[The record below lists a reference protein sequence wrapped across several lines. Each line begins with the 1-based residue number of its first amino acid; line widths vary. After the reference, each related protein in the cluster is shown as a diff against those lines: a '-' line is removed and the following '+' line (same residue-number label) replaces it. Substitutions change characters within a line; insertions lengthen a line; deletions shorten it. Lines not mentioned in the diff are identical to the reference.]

1 MNATRS
7 RMTLRRRSTGA
18 QLGATVLAATG
29 IVATLLVTAPP
40 AQAAARDGICQS
52 GEFCLYYNSDHAG
65 SVSDFTG
72 SIDDYGA
79 SQPDCYE
86 FKGAGAGNGQCVKN
100 NTASVWNRTGGQVTV
115 FYNSGYAGDSQTFAA
130 GAKVNLKAA
139 LKNENASH
147 RFGGGGGGTGGTY
160 GVPNANP
167 HPSDATRAPN
177 ATARTKF
184 VDDEIARLTGE
195 RECYVGAYRDYQP
208 STSNHNTG
216 NALDCTISNA
226 IGSYP
231 SAAQRDQGWKLAN
244 WVKQHAVRL
253 DVRYVIWDGK
263 IWSVARA
270 SEGWRTYTGGSGVT
284 GGHYDHVHV
293 SIQNPY
299 GD

>member
-1 MNATRS
+1 MNTVMQHLTRT
-7 RMTLRRRSTGA
+7 RKPA
-18 QLGATVLAATG
+18 QALLASVGILAAL
-29 IVATLLVTAPP
+29 IVTAPS
-40 AQAAARDGICQS
+40 ADAAARDGICQS

-79 SQPDCYE
+79 SQPACYE
-86 FKGAGAGNGQCVKN
+86 FKGAGAGQGQCVKN
-100 NTASVWNRTGGQVTV
+100 NAASVWNRTGGQVTV
-115 FYNSGYAGDSQTFAA
+115 FYNSGYAGDSQTFSA

-139 LKNENASH
+139 LKNDNASH

-160 GVPNANP
+160 GAPNTNP
-167 HPSDATRAPN
+167 YPSAATVAPN

-195 RECYVGAYRDYQP
+195 RECYVGDYRSYQP

-231 SAAQRDQGWKLAN
+231 SAAQKDQGWKLAN
-244 WVKQHAVRL
+244 WLKQYAGRL
-253 DVRYVIWDGK
+253 QVRYVIWDGK
-263 IWSVARA
+263 IWSAARS

-293 SIQNPY
+293 SIENPY